1 MDTNFLYRMRI
12 FFGFYDT
19 LPEKYKLF
27 CGKDVIREIENENE
41 NVRKLLLHKQKRIVE
56 LEDENY
62 DLRIQI
68 EDIYTKARE
77 PGGFVIKPSMISDEL
92 ADFLG
97 RPRGM
102 PVFRTV
108 VTKQINQY
116 IKENGLGD
124 KSVGRRINPDDNLRS
139 LLKLKPEDELTYF
152 NLQRYMSHHFT
163 KNE

>member
-1 MDTNFLYRMRI
+1 MDSNYLRKMTI
-12 FFGFYDT
+12 FFTFYDCI
-19 LPEKYKLF
+19 PEHYKLF
-27 CGKDVIREIENENE
+27 CGKELITETEKENDNI
-41 NVRKLLLHKQKRIVE
+41 RKLLLRRQKRIDE
-56 LEDENY
+56 LEGENY

-92 ADFLG
+92 ADFIG
-97 RPRGM
+97 RPRAL
-102 PVFRTV
+102 PVYRTC

-124 KSVGRRINPDDNLRS
+124 KSIGRRINPDDNLRS

-152 NLQRYMSHHFT
+152 NIQRYMSHHFT